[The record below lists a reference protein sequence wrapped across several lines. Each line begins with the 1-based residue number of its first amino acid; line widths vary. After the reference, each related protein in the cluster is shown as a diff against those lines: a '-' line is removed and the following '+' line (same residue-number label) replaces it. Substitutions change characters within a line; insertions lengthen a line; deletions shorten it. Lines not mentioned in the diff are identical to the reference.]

1 MERVTKVS
9 YEPSYDLEK
18 AYLERRIGMLMRK
31 ALRVFV
37 FRGWYPSTRDASFCD
52 HTRTH
57 VSHTQLLTLVLV
69 VTVWLP
75 SSHAGA
81 NLLAAK
87 SILNEHLVEGKDLTI
102 KYSIY
107 NVGNR

>member
-1 MERVTKVS
+1 M
-9 YEPSYDLEK
+9 YL
-18 AYLERRIGMLMRK
+18 YLEAGTLPHVT
-31 ALRVFV
+31 L
-37 FRGWYPSTRDASFCD
+37 ASVTI
-52 HTRTH
+52 HAH

-69 VTVWLP
+69 VAVWLP